1 MAIAEAWLAAR
12 YNRPGHDLVDHYTYA
27 LVSDGDLM
35 EGVASE
41 AASLAGHL
49 RLGKLIFL
57 YDQNYISLAG
67 ATNLTFTEDVGAR
80 FEAYGWHTRTVPE
93 GNDTEDVAKAIAEAR
108 AEVTRPSMILVH
120 THIGYGSPKK

>member
-12 YNRPGHDLVDHYTYA
+12 YNRPGHRIVDHYTYCIC
-27 LVSDGDLM
+27 SDGDLM
-35 EGVASE
+35 EGVSQE

-67 ATNLTFTEDVGAR
+67 AHQFDLYGR
-80 FEAYGWHTRTVPE
+80 CCEAV
-93 GNDTEDVAKAIAEAR
+93 
-108 AEVTRPSMILVH
+108 
-120 THIGYGSPKK
+120 